1 MEAKKVIRLVWAGF
15 VGCLVMSA
23 FAEEPTITNVV
34 ARQRWPWSRLVNID
48 YEVKCA
54 DTQRVDVAVA
64 GYSGTAPV
72 FLPVGSLSGDL
83 YNVPPGTRRIVWDPG
98 KTTYTNELYTRFS
111 VELMTAQVPLYMIV
125 DLMKDVSST
134 NQITYLYPGD
144 GSLVTTGRWTNV
156 WFGVTNDVYRKDK
169 LVLRRVPAGSYMMG
183 AGAGTKPVTLT
194 QACYAGVFEV
204 TEAQWYRIMGTDS
217 STSGS
222 PKRNVSYNRIR
233 GATNDV
239 PAVNWYTTGSEVRP
253 TSFIGRLR
261 SKTGM
266 SDFDLPTEAQWQYLC
281 RAGTQSYYSDGVST
295 SEADTNILNEIG
307 WWRQNSASQIK
318 TVGLLAPNAWGLYD
332 MHGNV
337 WETCL
342 DWYVESD
349 SGDTVAATNPPG
361 PVSGAVRVACGGASS
376 LLAEGVSCAS
386 RGSCAPGSWDGSIG
400 FRIVR
405 TLP

>member
-1 MEAKKVIRLVWAGF
+1 MEAKKVIRMVWAGLA
-15 VGCLVMSA
+15 GCLALSA
-23 FAEEPTITNVV
+23 FAEGPTITNVV

-48 YEVKCA
+48 YVLECA

-64 GYSGTAPV
+64 GYSGTASV
-72 FLPVGSLSGDL
+72 ILPVGSLSGDL
-83 YNVPPGTRRIVWDPG
+83 YNVASGARRIVWDPG

-111 VELMTAQVPLYMIV
+111 VELTPAPAPLYMIV
-125 DLMKDVSST
+125 DLTKELSAT
-134 NQITYLYPGD
+134 NQVTYLYPGD
-144 GSLVTTGRWTNV
+144 GSLMTTGRWTNV

-169 LVLRRVPAGSYMMG
+169 LVLRRVSAGSYMMG
-183 AGAGTKPVTLT
+183 ANAGTKPVTLT

-204 TEAQWYRIMGTDS
+204 TEAQWYRIMGTDI

-239 PAVNWYTTGSEVRP
+239 PAINWYTTGSEVCP

-281 RAGTQSYYSDGVST
+281 RAGTQSYFSDGVST
-295 SEADTNILNEIG
+295 SASDTNILNEIG
-307 WWRQNSASQIK
+307 WWVSNSVSQIK

-342 DWYVESD
+342 DWYVGSL
-349 SGDTVAATNPPG
+349 GTTAATNPPG
-361 PVSGAVRVACGGASS
+361 PVSGTARVACGGASS
-376 LLAEGVSCAS
+376 LQASQVACGS
-386 RGSCAPGSWDGSIG
+386 RGSCAPASPDGSIG